1 MHNQFNLA
9 LKDNYLFKNTN
20 ISKLTLEDLDFK
32 LIALDEGEILF
43 KNGDPSESIYL
54 VIEGEVNL
62 LRKRSFSKT
71 TTRVFLPNDF
81 FGQEEF
87 FEGSNRK
94 ETALALKDTKLAELT
109 REDLDKLVIQYNNV
123 YTNLKESLT
132 DVDDEVVQK
141 LENLLQEARDK
152 DSGKQKKASIFNLG
166 DQSDEN
172 LKSFNESKKNEK
184 IVAELN
190 EKISRYHDLIKQKEE
205 KITSLYNRLDDY
217 QNTHKQL
224 TNLMDNQNEQL
235 ARLLEVENNYKSQVA
250 QYSNQIKEL
259 EEKINNSGQQLP
271 ELNEIIA
278 VKDEEL
284 RQLREELQNKSYNQN
299 EYENLAN
306 QFESEINNYKQE
318 IKQLKNLQNEN
329 TNSDSDELQKLNT
342 EIYELRNI
350 DKKYKDL
357 LEKFEQFRKR
367 SFEPKA
373 AN

>member
-205 KITSLYNRLDDY
+205 KITSLYIRLDDY

-329 TNSDSDELQKLNT
+329 SNSDSDELQKLNT